1 MLGWALHKATGNAP
15 QNAPNPG
22 PDDTF
27 AEQPDTPAPVFAAR
41 AFKRALFGT
50 PAPQREVQS
59 RKETRAAAARSEK
72 ARSSNVDDYKRYES
86 PTRPPGIL
94 LTPGTGT
101 SRRKRVSFGR
111 DVKSNTLAAN
121 TEAAKSRPRTK
132 LQEALEKSRK
142 ENNRASGGDKA
153 RKPTF
158 DLEEAEGDGAWE
170 EVDELDRE
178 PDITVDLNEPR
189 SQSGQYWKSEF
200 QKYHDEARAEMEKL
214 VKYKQLAK
222 SYAKAK
228 DAEAL
233 DLNERLRE
241 EQSKVVQMEQKIT
254 ELAGQ
259 VTAKQG
265 QGKDTR
271 DDRKLMK
278 DLTRQTALAVQYREQ
293 VEELETLLRE
303 SGYDTDGNRRRRGGT
318 SPRTAQTLLETQR
331 ELRKARE
338 QVKELNDL
346 RYELKRVKTEL
357 STAEQRAL
365 KLEGEKKKAV
375 ADLAKSELKVADLER
390 KLAKAEQDRQRKD
403 VQCEKLKADCD
414 ALREQNRTQRAPR
427 SGSTQQLKQDLD
439 LLSAGRNAL
448 DSWEYKFTDAPPTAR
463 DRQSTR
469 RRGVEDASAA
479 VDNPRL
485 DQKRFSDHTSLGQRF
500 QGLKNKGGDGT
511 EDIGHDL
518 LQIRPRLGEIQ
529 TEAPLARSASRSA
542 KRKASGLAA
551 LDHLAFPDE
560 DFTLDTPSRKISR
573 TPSREFRVSKSPHAK
588 SNRLSAPQPTL
599 SEPKSPALGL
609 ARDRARTWK
618 LDQAPDNPTTE
629 AVSSRPSSL
638 PADRRAAAIA
648 RLEQKRAERRRGHE
662 SAALP
667 GKENLRPMDSKPPDM
682 DGDESDDSI
691 ETEIQDLQQRLE
703 KAKARLRNRKATPLN
718 GTGRETHN
726 GGGAHHH
733 AALTLNKSSP
743 PHKTTHFL
751 LLLADSALPLGSFA
765 FSSGLESFLAH
776 NRSSRP
782 GPGANPQ
789 FDLFLP
795 VSVSSYASTT
805 LPFVLAAHRDPRRL
819 PGLDDHLDAAVMCTV
834 GRRASVAQ
842 GRALLG
848 IWERS
853 FSASAALAG
862 GSGDH
867 HHAAAAALG
876 EYARALRAPAG
887 RGFDDDGTGIPPVAA
902 HLAPLFGV
910 VCRAAG
916 LGLHQAAYVF
926 VLGHVKALVSAAVRA
941 NLLGPYQA
949 QRLLAGS
956 GVMGMIAAAVEREWD
971 TPVEEAGQSVPV
983 MDLWVGRHEVLYS
996 RIFNS

>member
-1 MLGWALHKATGNAP
+1 MPT
-15 QNAPNPG
+15 
-22 PDDTF
+22 DDTF

-72 ARSSNVDDYKRYES
+72 AKSSNAEDHKRYES

-111 DVKSNTLAAN
+111 DVKSNAMAAN

-142 ENNRASGGDKA
+142 ENNKTSGDDKA
-153 RKPTF
+153 KKPVF
-158 DLEEAEGDGAWE
+158 DVEEPEGDGAWE

-259 VTAKQG
+259 VTAKQS

-303 SGYDTDGNRRRRGGT
+303 SGYDADGNRRRRGGT

-346 RYELKRVKTEL
+346 RYELKCVKTDL
-357 STAEQRAL
+357 STSEQRAL
-365 KLEGEKKKAV
+365 KLEGEKKKAL
-375 ADLAKSELKVADLER
+375 ADLAKSEIKVADLER
-390 KLAKAEQDRQRKD
+390 KLAKADKDRLRKD
-403 VQCEKLKADCD
+403 LQHEQLKADYE
-414 ALREQNRTQRAPR
+414 ALREQNKTQRAPR
-427 SGSTQQLKQDLD
+427 SGSTQQPKQDLD
-439 LLSAGRNAL
+439 LLSTGRDAL
-448 DSWEYKFTDAPPTAR
+448 DPWENKFTDAQPTAR
-463 DRQSTR
+463 DRQSAR
-469 RRGVEDASAA
+469 RRGMEDASTA

-485 DQKRFSDHTSLGQRF
+485 DQKRFSDYVSLGQRF

-551 LDHLAFPDE
+551 LDHHAFPDE

-573 TPSREFRVSKSPHAK
+573 TPSREFRVSKSPRPK
-588 SNRLSAPQPTL
+588 SNRYSAPQPL
-599 SEPKSPALGL
+599 LNSEPKSPALGL
-609 ARDRARTWK
+609 ARDRTRTWK
-618 LDQAPDNPTTE
+618 LDQVTDNPTTD

-662 SAALP
+662 NTALP
-667 GKENLRPMDSKPPDM
+667 GKENLRP
-682 DGDESDDSI
+682 
-691 ETEIQDLQQRLE
+691 
-703 KAKARLRNRKATPLN
+703 
-718 GTGRETHN
+718 
-726 GGGAHHH
+726 
-733 AALTLNKSSP
+733 
-743 PHKTTHFL
+743 
-751 LLLADSALPLGSFA
+751 
-765 FSSGLESFLAH
+765 
-776 NRSSRP
+776 
-782 GPGANPQ
+782 
-789 FDLFLP
+789 
-795 VSVSSYASTT
+795 
-805 LPFVLAAHRDPRRL
+805 
-819 PGLDDHLDAAVMCTV
+819 
-834 GRRASVAQ
+834 
-842 GRALLG
+842 
-848 IWERS
+848 
-853 FSASAALAG
+853 
-862 GSGDH
+862 
-867 HHAAAAALG
+867 
-876 EYARALRAPAG
+876 
-887 RGFDDDGTGIPPVAA
+887 
-902 HLAPLFGV
+902 
-910 VCRAAG
+910 
-916 LGLHQAAYVF
+916 
-926 VLGHVKALVSAAVRA
+926 
-941 NLLGPYQA
+941 
-949 QRLLAGS
+949 
-956 GVMGMIAAAVEREWD
+956 
-971 TPVEEAGQSVPV
+971 
-983 MDLWVGRHEVLYS
+983 
-996 RIFNS
+996 